1 MPRSATLA
9 LLFSTSCCCLL
20 LIAYSLRLRGHLA
33 AARHEAR
40 HDELTGLPNRRAML
54 AHLDHVLSNPAHR
67 VAVLLLDLDRFK
79 DVNDEYGHAAGDF
92 VLRHVAVALVRA
104 APPRTIVGR
113 MSGDEFLIIV
123 DGDADTARSCAQA
136 AANALANATITLR
149 WQPFHC
155 HASIGL
161 AAAGPGHRTP
171 TELLAQAD
179 AAMYAAKQAG
189 GGVREY
195 HPDLTDLSTRTD
207 NDRRRFR

>member
-20 LIAYSLRLRGHLA
+20 LIAYTLRLRGHLA

-54 AHLDHVLSNPAHR
+54 AHLDHLLGNPTQQVTA
-67 VAVLLLDLDRFK
+67 LLLDLDRFK
-79 DVNDEYGHAAGDF
+79 TINDEHGHAAGDF
-92 VLRHVAVALVRA
+92 VLRHVAVTLTRT
-104 APPRTIVGR
+104 APPRTVVGR
-113 MSGDEFLIIV
+113 MSGDEFLIIIN
-123 DGDADTARSCAQA
+123 GDADAARDCAQA
-136 AANALANATITLR
+136 ATNALANATITLR
-149 WQPFHC
+149 WEPFHC

-161 AAAGPGHRTP
+161 ATAGPGRRAT